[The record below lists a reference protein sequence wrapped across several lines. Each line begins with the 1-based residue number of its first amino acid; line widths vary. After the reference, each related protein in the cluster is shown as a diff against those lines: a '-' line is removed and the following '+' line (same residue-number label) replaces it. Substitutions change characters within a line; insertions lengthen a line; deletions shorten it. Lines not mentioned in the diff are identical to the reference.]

1 MQRSNMF
8 GDKGKKMMLMKIK
21 RRVFGISGTRE
32 AMILE
37 KINRDEGIAWL
48 SIPRFTSWARISVF
62 VFGFLA
68 GSIAGT

>member
-48 SIPRFTSWARISVF
+48 SVPRFTSWAMISVF
-62 VFGFLA
+62 VVGFLA
-68 GSIAGT
+68 GITAGL